1 MTPSEEIIGR
11 YVKIE
16 RQADSLGRLIGV
28 RRLKPSQQTRIEEM
42 TPQLDGE
49 TKMQVLDEET
59 GIEKTVGVPRRIQI
73 TIAAAVCEIDSVP
86 IPFARTRSEL
96 DAIFDRLDQEGI
108 KAAMIAYGKL
118 FPKGDDGM
126 PKGGSE
132 GDAKK

>member
-73 TIAAAVCEIDSVP
+73 TIAAAVCEIDNAP
-86 IPFARTRSEL
+86 IPFPKSRGEL
-96 DAIFDRLDQEGI
+96 DAIYDRLDKEGME
-108 KAAMIAYGKL
+108 AAMIAFGRL
-118 FPKGDDGM
+118 FPKAEDDG
-126 PKGGSE
+126 GGE
-132 GDAKK
+132 DAAKK